1 MAKRRFTIVLI
12 KPSHYDDDG
21 YVIQWR
27 RSTIPSN
34 SLASVYGLLAECAE
48 ERVLGADVD
57 IEIEVYDECNTI
69 VDIPAISKR
78 ILADSGFVAL
88 VGVQSNQFP
97 RALDIGRQFRKRG
110 VTVAVGGFHVSGCIA
125 MLPELPPDLKEAQAL
140 GHDPVCGRGRRPAW
154 RTSCAISTSGQPKPV
169 YNYLNDMPDMASA
182 AIPVLPRPVV
192 TRVAGHYTSFDAGR
206 GCPFQC
212 SFCTIINVQGR
223 KSRYRTADDVEA
235 IVRANAAQDVT
246 RFFVTD
252 DNFARNR
259 NWEPILDRLIELR
272 ESRASRSGS
281 CCRSTRSATA
291 FRASSK
297 RRRGPAATPSSSGS
311 RTSIPQ
317 SLMGAKK
324 RQNKIWEYRDMLQAW
339 RRAKVM
345 TWAGYILGFPT
356 DTPESI
362 ARDIE
367 TIKREL
373 PIDILEFFFLTPA
386 AGLGGPQGPSSQGG
400 AHGSGHEQ
408 LRSRACLRRPR
419 DHVGGD
425 VARRLSRRLGALL
438 LRRACRDRASPGG
451 GERHQSAQDRRRDD
465 GLFRIV
471 ADRGRAPA
479 AIRLCP
485 AQDPDAAP
493 AWSAGRQSACV
504 LSLARVGLLVGRR
517 KMGGARAALP
527 HDPAPGAR
535 RQGRRGLRRRGAQP
549 ATEVDHEHDFVD
561 RLSPTRFPTPTARRS
576 GRPRKSLLSRVQAKR
591 RLANLLSTRT
601 RNSPMDDEASGEVTE
616 TVRATT
622 GLYQRPL

>member
-1 MAKRRFTIVLI
+1 MSGRKFLIVLI

-34 SLASVYGLLAECAE
+34 SLASVYGLLAQCAE
-48 ERVLGADVD
+48 ERVLGPDVD
-57 IEIEVYDECNTI
+57 IEIDVYDECNTI
-69 VDIPAISKR
+69 VDIPGISNR
-78 ILADSGFVAL
+78 IKSAGGGFVAL

-97 RALDIGRQFRKRG
+97 RALDIGRQFRARG
-110 VTVAVGGFHVSGCIA
+110 ISVAVGGFHVSGCMA
-125 MLPELPPDLKEAQAL
+125 MLPELPPDLREAQAL
-140 GHDPVCGRGRRPAW
+140 GMILYAGEGEGRLEGLLRDIDAGEAKPA
-154 RTSCAISTSGQPKPV
+154 

-182 AIPVLPRPVV
+182 AIPVLPRSVV

-235 IVRANAAQDVT
+235 IVRANAAQEVT

-272 ESRASRSGS
+272 EVHGLQDQAPV
-281 CCRSTRSATA
+281 CRSTRSAIA
-291 FRASSK
+291 FPNFIEKAARA
-297 RRRGPAATPSSSGS
+297 GCNAVFIGLENINPE
-311 RTSIPQ
+311 

-373 PIDILEFFFLTPA
+373 PIDILEFFFLTPLP
-386 AGLGGPQGPSSQGG
+386 GSEDHKTLYLKG
-400 AHGSGHEQ
+400 ARMDPDMNNYDLEHVCADHPIMSAETWRGVY
-408 LRSRACLRRPR
+408 R
-419 DHVGGD
+419 DAWARYYSDAHVET
-425 VARRLSRRLGALL
+425 V
-438 LRRACRDRASPGG
+438 LRRAVASGINPKKIVDAMTVFSG
-451 GERHQSAQDRRRDD
+451 SS
-465 GLFRIV
+465 RIEGV
-471 ADRGRAPA
+471 HPLQFGY
-479 AIRLCP
+479 
-485 AQDPDAAP
+485 
-493 AWSAGRQSACV
+493 V
-504 LSLARVGLLVGRR
+504 RR
-517 KMGGARAALP
+517 KIRTQRRHGLPVVNPLVFYPWRAFDFAKVAANWAALALRYRAILRRVLADKDGAAYVDESLRPPTEADQNADFVTAFADKIPDTYGAPKREVARAA
-527 HDPAPGAR
+527 
-535 RQGRRGLRRRGAQP
+535 
-549 ATEVDHEHDFVD
+549 E
-561 RLSPTRFPTPTARRS
+561 
-576 GRPRKSLLSRVQAKR
+576 
-591 RLANLLSTRT
+591 
-601 RNSPMDDEASGEVTE
+601 
-616 TVRATT
+616 
-622 GLYQRPL
+622 